1 MLSVS
6 QDLWLPETRD
16 QSSVWSSSN
25 GSLGKQDKHQKLQ
38 QDSTE
43 VVTAKNQG
51 ELKTKGFG
59 CKKKKKKKVF
69 AL

>member
-16 QSSVWSSSN
+16 QSSVWSSFK

-51 ELKTKGFG
+51 
-59 CKKKKKKKVF
+59 
-69 AL
+69 